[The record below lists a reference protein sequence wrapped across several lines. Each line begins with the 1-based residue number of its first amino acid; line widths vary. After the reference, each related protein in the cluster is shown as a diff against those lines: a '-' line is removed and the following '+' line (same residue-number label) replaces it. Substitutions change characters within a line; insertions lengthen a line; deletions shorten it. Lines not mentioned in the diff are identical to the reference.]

1 MKHDIPTEPAALGQ
15 EVVKIIYTD
24 GTEKDIPR
32 RKRASLSLPPAEYS
46 PNVWAAPRRTCAQRM
61 RKDRA
66 QNAVYAIVTL
76 AAFAAMGVMLAWRG

>member
-1 MKHDIPTEPAALGQ
+1 MKHDIPTEPADLDQ
-15 EVVKIIYTD
+15 ELAIIRYTN
-24 GTEKDIPR
+24 GEQKVIER
-32 RKRASLSLPPAEYS
+32 RRLASLSLPPAEYS

-66 QNAVYAIVTL
+66 QNAVYAIITL